1 MINKMIKKTITALR
15 LLMFNRKGFFQRI
28 FSGYFGRYDIFLF
41 YSQAKIRSYF
51 LPPKKRLFVDLGANI
66 GQGYQFFNPIYP
78 NKHYDYILVEPNHF
92 CVDELK
98 KKLNHKDGVTV
109 LQAAAWINNGK
120 KLFYGVAE
128 SGNNTTLGASIV
140 KDHKTKTYDSNNE
153 TAVSVNTFDFSEFLF
168 KKKEVYDEIIVK
180 MDVES
185 SEYDILEKLV
195 NESSIKC
202 IDRLFV
208 EFHTNW
214 MKESKSKDNYILREK
229 ELINILP
236 KLTNFHIWV

>member
-1 MINKMIKKTITALR
+1 MKKNSNYDCHYFMIIPRNITNVLAKKGDAGLALTIQNQFKSINDGLNE
-15 LLMFNRKGFFQRI
+15 L
-28 FSGYFGRYDIFLF
+28 SG
-41 YSQAKIRSYF
+41 
-51 LPPKKRLFVDLGANI
+51 
-66 GQGYQFFNPIYP
+66 
-78 NKHYDYILVEPNHF
+78 
-92 CVDELK
+92 ELS
-98 KKLNHKDGVTV
+98 DQV
-109 LQAAAWINNGK
+109 I
-120 KLFYGVAE
+120 
-128 SGNNTTLGASIV
+128 SNTTKV
-140 KDHKTKTYDSNNE
+140 
-153 TAVSVNTFDFSEFLF
+153 
-168 KKKEVYDEIIVK
+168 KEVYDEIIVK